1 VSSLEAP
8 ILTSTGR
15 DDNRRVGQDAGVS
28 GSRARLSVVLIITFL
43 GSIGSG
49 TFWAGLFFVSA
60 GRYHF
65 TAQANLVLATV
76 MGAVY
81 GVAAR
86 ASGRLARGRAPRQ
99 VLSAALLVWTV
110 AALTP
115 VLLPDAR
122 AALWVAALIGS
133 AASAT
138 TFPVVESYLT
148 AGRHGPEMRSAI
160 GQFNLTW
167 TPATALALIVLPLLS
182 TRPLAVF
189 AISGAATAAAW
200 ACIWFLP
207 PHPAAHESEAASGA
221 VGASYP
227 ALLRAA
233 SWLLPFSYVVAAA
246 LAPVLPHRL
255 DTLGAGAAASP
266 LAALWMAARFVVL
279 LIMWRSSF
287 WHGRWGTLAA
297 GGVALTGGLALVLL
311 APALPAVLG
320 GLLLFGAGM
329 GLVYY
334 AALYYSMA
342 VGHAAVDAGGGFEA
356 LIGVGYCLGPL
367 LGLIAQA
374 LAHR

>member
-1 VSSLEAP
+1 LRSANPDLDQTERPGPVAP
-8 ILTSTGR
+8 
-15 DDNRRVGQDAGVS
+15 
-28 GSRARLSVVLIITFL
+28 LSVVLLITFL
-43 GSIGSG
+43 GSVSSG

-60 GRYHF
+60 GQYHF
-65 TAQANLVLATV
+65 SAHANLALAAA

-81 GVAAR
+81 AVAAR
-86 ASGRLARGRAPRQ
+86 ASGTLARGRAPRQ
-99 VLSAALLVWTV
+99 VLSAALLVWTL

-115 VLLPDAR
+115 VILPGVR
-122 AALWVAALIGS
+122 AALWASALIGS
-133 AASAT
+133 GASAV

-148 AGRHGPEMRSAI
+148 AGRHGAEMRSAI

-182 TRPLAVF
+182 GHPLAVF

-200 ACIWFLP
+200 PAIWLLP
-207 PHPAAHESEAASGA
+207 PHPAAHEHQTAAGA
-221 VGASYP
+221 IGDAYP
-227 ALLRAA
+227 VLLRAA
-233 SWLLPFSYVVAAA
+233 SWLLPFSYLVEAA

-255 DTLGAGAAASP
+255 AALGAGATAGL

-287 WHGRWGTLAA
+287 WHGRWGALAA
-297 GGVALTGGLALVLL
+297 GGAALVAGLALVVL
-311 APALPAVLG
+311 APALSLLLG
-320 GLLLFGAGM
+320 GLVLFGAGM

-356 LIGVGYCLGPL
+356 LIGVGYSLGPL
-367 LGLIAQA
+367 LGLAVQA
-374 LAHR
+374 LTHR